1 MKHLKHPEHLK
12 HLMWMPGLLFCKH
25 FKELGGKVKD
35 GVHRRQDQKRMLL
48 VLGWID
54 AIDAIDAIADMGF
67 WGCGLGG
74 MEENKKSGG
83 RDVRAALHPTH
94 IPRRPK

>member
-1 MKHLKHPEHLK
+1 
-12 HLMWMPGLLFCKH
+12 MWIPGLLFCKH

-35 GVHRRQDQKRMLL
+35 GVHKRQDQKGRLL
-48 VLGWID
+48 FSGWID

-74 MEENKKSGG
+74 MEENKKSGAG
-83 RDVRAALHPTH
+83 M
-94 IPRRPK
+94 